1 MRKQRVVKHRNA
13 KRVVISLLL
22 ATVGVVVY
30 ALAYQYTYQAKLEA
44 QYNQVQSELEAK
56 DKTLLQSSKERQEL
70 ESKLQQ
76 LEKELQAKKAE
87 QLRIASL
94 AQQRAVAISA
104 PVNGTCVEW
113 MSAAGIPVTTATT
126 SLIIRESG
134 CRPTALNPDSGACG
148 IPQAL
153 PCSKLIA
160 VCPNWQNDPVCQ
172 LRWMNTY
179 VANRYGTWESAYS
192 TWLSRYPHWY

>member
-1 MRKQRVVKHRNA
+1 MRKQRVVKHLHI

-30 ALAYQYTYQAKLEA
+30 ALAYQYTYQAKLET
-44 QYNQVQSELEAK
+44 QYNQVQSELQKKQE
-56 DKTLLQSSKERQEL
+56 TLLQSSKERQEL
-70 ESKLQQ
+70 ESQLKKL
-76 LEKELQAKKAE
+76 EAELQAKKAE
-87 QLRIASL
+87 QLRIASI

-113 MSAAGIPVTTATT
+113 MTAAGIPVTTATT
-126 SLIIRESG
+126 NLILKESG
-134 CRPTALNPDSGACG
+134 CRPTALNPSSGACG

-160 VCPNWQNDPVCQ
+160 VCPNWQSDPVCQ

-192 TWLSRYPHWY
+192 TWLSRSPHWY